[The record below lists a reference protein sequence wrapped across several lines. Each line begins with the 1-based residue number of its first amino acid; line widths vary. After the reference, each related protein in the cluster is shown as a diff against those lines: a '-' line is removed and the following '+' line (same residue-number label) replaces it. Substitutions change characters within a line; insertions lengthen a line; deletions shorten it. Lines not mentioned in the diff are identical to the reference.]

1 MGHDWRDRPCLLPSL
16 ETRAPRK
23 WNINQPTTKHRQ
35 TVRTPRDET
44 IWTNHKFSLMSE
56 WQRSELADRFL
67 LIGRTV
73 AHYSQTEIQHLL
85 YLYFFQDI
93 DLSTPVLEEGSC
105 RIFKRLQMLL
115 LWTSRQNMR
124 MRYSFWR
131 LWLQYTCI
139 AVSLNLQRIRAE
151 KTRWPKQL
159 CWL

>member
-85 YLYFFQDI
+85 YLYFFSGYRLVNPCLGRGQ
-93 DLSTPVLEEGSC
+93 LSNIQKASNAVIMNIKTEYEDEILFLKTVTAVYMYSC
-105 RIFKRLQMLL
+105 ITKF
-115 LWTSRQNMR
+115 
-124 MRYSFWR
+124 
-131 LWLQYTCI
+131 
-139 AVSLNLQRIRAE
+139 AE
-151 KTRWPKQL
+151 N
-159 CWL
+159 